1 MSTTEKKKR
10 GRKKKDQE
18 NIKIEIEVKPI
29 QESNTTSEIQPK
41 KRGRKP
47 KGSKIL
53 TTNNSSPNDSF
64 VSSNVI
70 LHLKCSLQDL
80 KQSKEINEITYDPS
94 VPPEIESF
102 NAEQDSFFSLQENN
116 QLQTVK
122 YAYKSDDNRSLCD
135 NCNRVQKKDTNENA
149 NMKTIITKLKQ
160 LKLELHKN
168 GLEDKKSA
176 CFWCTYE
183 YDNPSCYIP
192 KQEMD
197 YEISGYGSFCGPEC
211 AVAYLMNEHIDD
223 SIKFE
228 RYNLLNQIYG
238 KIYDYKK
245 NIKPAPNPYYT
256 LDKFYGSISITEYRR
271 LLNSEHLLLTVEKP
285 MTRILPE
292 LYEDNDTFSLNVDQ
306 NNTNKTVYKV
316 KRNSEQNETSN
327 KNALIQSAFGL

>member
-1 MSTTEKKKR
+1 MSTIEKKKR
-10 GRKKKDQE
+10 GRKKKDSE
-18 NIKIEIEVKPI
+18 NIHIEIEIKPTVA
-29 QESNTTSEIQPK
+29 ENETQPK

-53 TTNNSSPNDSF
+53 TANNNSTNESF
-64 VSSNVI
+64 ISSNVI
-70 LHLKCSLQDL
+70 LHLKCCLNEI
-80 KQSKEINEITYDPS
+80 KQNKEINEIAYDPS

-102 NAEQDSFFSLQENN
+102 DNVHTSFFALQEVNN
-116 QLQTVK
+116 IQSVK
-122 YAYKSDDNRSLCD
+122 YAYKNEDNSTICES
-135 NCNRVQKKDTNENA
+135 CQKVQKKKDNNESI
-149 NMKTIITKLKQ
+149 NMKSINNKLKS
-160 LKLELHKN
+160 LKLELHHN
-168 GLEDKKSA
+168 DLEDKKSS

-192 KQEMD
+192 KQERD
-197 YEISGYGSFCGPEC
+197 DDIIGYGSFCGPEC
-211 AVAYLMNEHIDD
+211 AVAFLMNEHIDD

-245 NIKPAPNPYYT
+245 NIKPAPDPHFL
-256 LDKFYGSISITEYRR
+256 LDKFYGNMSIIEYRR

-292 LYEDNDTFSLNVDQ
+292 LYEDNDTFSLNVEQ
-306 NNTNKTVYKV
+306 SSINKSVYKV
-316 KRNSEQNETSN
+316 KRNSEKNETSN

>member
-1 MSTTEKKKR
+1 MSTIEKKKR
-10 GRKKKDQE
+10 GRKKKEQE

-29 QESNTTSEIQPK
+29 QEPISNTETQPK

-53 TTNNSSPNDSF
+53 TTNNNSSNDSF

-102 NAEQDSFFSLQENN
+102 NAEQETFFSLQENTN
-116 QLQTVK
+116 LQPVK
-122 YAYKSDDNRSLCD
+122 YAYKNEDNKIVCD
-135 NCNRVQKKDTNENA
+135 VCQKIQKKDNNENV
-149 NMKTIITKLKQ
+149 NMKNIVNKLKF

-168 GLEDKKSA
+168 GLDDKKSA

-211 AVAYLMNEHIDD
+211 AVAYLMSEHLDD

-256 LDKFYGSISITEYRR
+256 LEKFYGNMSITEYRR

-292 LYEDNDTFSLNVDQ
+292 LYEDNDTFSLHVDQ
-306 NNTNKTVYKV
+306 STTNKSVYKV